1 MKVHDFAWQ
10 VAERTMELLE
20 QNQHYKI
27 AENHRKQIHATIL
40 KEVDEIIR
48 KATEA
53 GSAPKGGKNKK

>member
-27 AENHRKQIHATIL
+27 ADNHRKEIHATIL

-53 GSAPKGGKNKK
+53 GSAPKGGKQKK

>member
-27 AENHRKQIHATIL
+27 ADSHRKEIHATIL

-53 GSAPKGGKNKK
+53 GNAPKGGKHKK